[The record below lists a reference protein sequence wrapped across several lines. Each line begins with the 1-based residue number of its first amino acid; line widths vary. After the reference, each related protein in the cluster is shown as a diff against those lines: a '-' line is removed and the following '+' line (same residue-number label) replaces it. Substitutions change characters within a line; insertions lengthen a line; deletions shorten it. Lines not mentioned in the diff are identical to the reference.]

1 MGAAGYFRAGVQNPS
16 LTAMYGGEKSLKY
29 FENRLG
35 VEECALRRYH
45 EYMIEKATSKD
56 HPQTLD
62 ERFRLLVARWKSER
76 GATSSATQ
84 MAMHPAYQ
92 RLIGLG
98 PEAVPLLLRELQREP
113 DHWFWA
119 LGAITGENPV
129 PPEARGNLTEMA
141 KAWLEW
147 GRRKGII

>member
-1 MGAAGYFRAGVQNPS
+1 M
-16 LTAMYGGEKSLKY
+16 
-29 FENRLG
+29 
-35 VEECALRRYH
+35 VELLILPRH
-45 EYMIEKATSKD
+45 DKDMIEKAATTD

-62 ERFRLLVARWKSER
+62 ERFQILVARWKSER

-84 MAMHPAYQ
+84 MAMLPAYQ

-98 PEAVPLLLRELQREP
+98 SDAVPLLLRELQREP

-129 PPEARGNLTEMA
+129 PPESRGNLPEMTR
-141 KAWLEW
+141 AWIEW
-147 GRRKGII
+147 GRCQGLIGACGETKTPETDLSTDSRRLLIPTSDF